1 LLVCQFRTSGRTV
14 DYSTSRVQRYRRGLE
29 VIRPVRAQLV
39 GVAYDGGVG
48 RRPSTTQVRSPLHQL
63 ALLLAD
69 GDGRLSMK
77 RLHGLDHRIGPRQDG
92 GAVRHASIE
101 PTIISGMAQRIQTLL
116 TDDLDPE
123 LEASQTIAF
132 GLDGTSYEIDLTD
145 EHSVQLREA
154 FEPYVAAAR
163 KVGRTPGR
171 GASRPSGRGS
181 AASRGDD
188 AVDPGAVR
196 AWAKERGISVSERGR
211 VKGSVV
217 AQFIEATR

>member
-1 LLVCQFRTSGRTV
+1 
-14 DYSTSRVQRYRRGLE
+14 
-29 VIRPVRAQLV
+29 
-39 GVAYDGGVG
+39 
-48 RRPSTTQVRSPLHQL
+48 
-63 ALLLAD
+63 
-69 GDGRLSMK
+69 
-77 RLHGLDHRIGPRQDG
+77 
-92 GAVRHASIE
+92 
-101 PTIISGMAQRIQTLL
+101 MAQRIQTLS

-132 GLDGTSYEIDLTD
+132 AVDGTSYEIDLSD
-145 EHSVQLREA
+145 EHADQLREA

-163 KVGRTPGR
+163 KVGGRAGAR
-171 GASRPSGRGS
+171 GASRPSGRAS
-181 AASRGDD
+181 ASSRGGD